1 MINSIITRRFR
12 ISELDPRSRKTSGEK
27 LAAGIG
33 ILAGGIIGG
42 LISGLGNSSP
52 GNVTKPKPKQNAGT
66 HSISV
71 SVNPAQSTVSQN
83 ILKHYNFSEI
93 KSIFWRIFLKWG

>member
-1 MINSIITRRFR
+1 MINSIIASTFQ
-12 ISELDPRSRKTSGEK
+12 ISEVNPRSRKTSGEK

-83 ILKHYNFSEI
+83 ILKHCNFSEI
-93 KSIFWRIFLKWG
+93 KSTFFEKLF

>member
-1 MINSIITRRFR
+1 MINSIIASSFQ
-12 ISELDPRSRKTSGEK
+12 ISEVNPRSRKTSGEK

-33 ILAGGIIGG
+33 ILASGIIGG

-52 GNVTKPKPKQNAGT
+52 GNVTKPKPKQNAAGT

-83 ILKHYNFSEI
+83 ILKHCNFSEI
-93 KSIFWRIFLKWG
+93 KSTFFEKIF

>member
-1 MINSIITRRFR
+1 MINSIIASTFQ
-12 ISELDPRSRKTSGEK
+12 ISEVNPRSRKTSGEK

-42 LISGLGNSSP
+42 LISGLGNSSS
-52 GNVTKPKPKQNAGT
+52 GNVTKPKPKQNTGT

-71 SVNPAQSTVSQN
+71 SVNPALSTVSQN
-83 ILKHYNFSEI
+83 ILKHCNFSEI
-93 KSIFWRIFLKWG
+93 KSTFFEKLF